1 LPKQSDTNFSARKD
15 KKTSKDNYAYKNFY
29 EFGISDK
36 ILVSLSD
43 MGFEEPTP
51 IQKIVIPPA
60 LKGKDIIGQ
69 AQTGTGKTAAFG
81 IPLIEQRPGY
91 KSKNPYAIVLAPTRE
106 LAVQVSG
113 ELNKMG
119 ARAGIVSL
127 PVYGGQS
134 IELQIK
140 SLKKGIDIVVGTP
153 GRLIDHIQRKTLIL
167 SEIKTVVL
175 DEADEMLNMGF
186 IEDIEK
192 ILASVPEERQT
203 MLFSA
208 TMPKEIILIA
218 KKYMKKPISFTVDAG
233 ELVVANI
240 KQVFYEVREEDK
252 IKALTRL
259 LDVEGTVISLVFC
272 HTKREVDEV
281 AGKLQQMGYPA
292 GAIHGDFTQSHR
304 DEMMRRFKSGDL
316 DILVATDVA
325 ARGLDIPDVS
335 HVINYSIPQDPDG
348 YIHRIGRTG
357 RAGKSGI
364 AITFITPKQYRQLR
378 LIEQSAKTQIKKEK
392 LPTIE
397 QVRKAKEDELASII
411 GELIQ
416 ENKHTVYHPL
426 TKTLFENYSPKD
438 VASAALYMLLGYQ
451 SIDEID
457 AIEPER
463 TGHEKGFVRLFMTIG
478 KKDKI
483 KVGDIVKSISAE
495 AGIPAGKIG
504 NIALLD
510 KFSFVEIPANLA
522 DGVIHAIND
531 SIIKGRKISVQRAKK
546 QDLKGSALD
555 Y

>member
-1 LPKQSDTNFSARKD
+1 MPNRAASN
-15 KKTSKDNYAYKNFY
+15 KKADNAKLAIKSF
-29 EFGISDK
+29 EELGISDRTL
-36 ILVSLSD
+36 ISLSV

-51 IQKIVIPPA
+51 IQKVVIPHA
-60 LKGKDIIGQ
+60 LAGQDIIAQ

-81 IPLIEQRPGY
+81 IPLIELKRDLKG
-91 KSKNPYAIVLAPTRE
+91 KNPYSLVLTPTRE

-113 ELNKMG
+113 EINKMG
-119 ARAGIVSL
+119 AKAAVVSL
-127 PVYGGQS
+127 PIYGGQS

-140 SLKKGIDIVVGTP
+140 SIKRGVDIIVGTP
-153 GRLIDHIQRKTLIL
+153 GRLIDHIQRKTINLGEVK
-167 SEIKTVVL
+167 SVVL

-186 IEDIEK
+186 IDDIER
-192 ILASVPEERQT
+192 ILNDIPSKRQT

-208 TMPKEIILIA
+208 TMPIEIIQIA
-218 KKYMKKPISFTVDAG
+218 KKYMNKPMHFGVDAA
-233 ELVVANI
+233 EMVVAKI

-259 LDVEGTVISLVFC
+259 LDVEGHFITLIFC

-304 DEMMRRFKSGDL
+304 DDMIRRFKKGDL

-335 HVINYSIPQDPDG
+335 HVINYSIPQDPEG

-357 RAGKSGI
+357 RAGKPGI
-364 AITFITPKQYRQLR
+364 AITFITPRQYRQLR
-378 LIEQSAKTQIKKEK
+378 LIEQAAKTQIKKAK

-397 QVRKAKEDELASII
+397 QVKKAKEDEISNII
-411 GELIQ
+411 GDIIKNRRQSRFYDLARTLI
-416 ENKHTVYHPL
+416 EKYTPEDI
-426 TKTLFENYSPKD
+426 TAATLC
-438 VASAALYMLLGYQ
+438 MLLDSQ
-451 SIDEID
+451 DTDEIEN
-457 AIEPER
+457 IEPSSTAR
-463 TGHEKGFVRLFMTIG
+463 QKADFVRLFMTIG

-495 AGIPAGKIG
+495 AGIPARKIG
-504 NIALLD
+504 NIALYD

-522 DGVIHAIND
+522 DVVIHAIND
-531 SIIKGRKISVQRAKK
+531 SIIRGRKISVQRAKK
-546 QDLKGSALD
+546 MA
-555 Y
+555 